1 MIQIKLKYG
10 QNLMIYGNINN
21 LDVFVNLASI
31 LRIVSFFEMPSDTI
45 RPPKQKRGDHT
56 QVIAEGGA
64 TTLHHHDL
72 SVHGPPHTH
81 HL

>member
-45 RPPKQKRGDHT
+45 RPPKQK
-56 QVIAEGGA
+56 
-64 TTLHHHDL
+64 
-72 SVHGPPHTH
+72 
-81 HL
+81 